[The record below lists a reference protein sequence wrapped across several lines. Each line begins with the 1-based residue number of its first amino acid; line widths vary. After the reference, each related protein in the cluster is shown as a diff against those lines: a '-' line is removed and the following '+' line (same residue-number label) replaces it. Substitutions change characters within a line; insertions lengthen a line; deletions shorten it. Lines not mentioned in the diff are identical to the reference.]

1 MPNESI
7 DESREWNNLEDKEYS
22 NENLATE
29 DLQNNM
35 SSDEYVMGDEED
47 SERDFELSEEDC
59 IAKNR
64 KSSKNKRKSYDL
76 KSTKEIII
84 KKLKENVCSYDSLYE
99 LYSRDLTFLLERKT
113 FNSFMFNEIDFSILS
128 YLH

>member
-1 MPNESI
+1 MANESI

-22 NENLATE
+22 NENLATK

-59 IAKNR
+59 IAKNKR
-64 KSSKNKRKSYDL
+64 KSSKSYDF
-76 KSTKEIII
+76 KSTKEIIN
-84 KKLKENVCSYDSLYE
+84 KKLNEKVCSYKSLYE
-99 LYSRDLTFLLERKT
+99 LYSRDLAFIIERKT
-113 FNSFMFNEIDFSILS
+113 VNSFMFNEIDFSILS
-128 YLH
+128 HLH